1 MWQVNNGKELHG
13 VLEPYTVQ
21 WVGTGSK
28 CWWLIVFPLTFCDGW
43 GPKGIDSTR
52 KKIQPRILVILKA
65 ITSRFNY
72 WQQMLTLVERPEA
85 KHKMMTRKST
95 LDPIPQSLLH
105 TEFSLALLW
114 IYDDLSSKDQ
124 SVEKFCETW
133 TPDLWKIFYFLPFVP
148 IYWIKNS
155 SGQQQCKFFQA
166 LMFVFINWKFM
177 TRSLAM
183 LAM

>member
-1 MWQVNNGKELHG
+1 MTLQMWQVNNGKELHG

-43 GPKGIDSTR
+43 EPKGIDSTR

-72 WQQMLTLVERPEA
+72 WQQMLTLVERPKA

-105 TEFSLALLW
+105 TEFSLALL
-114 IYDDLSSKDQ
+114 SSKDQ
-124 SVEKFCETW
+124 SVEKFCGTW
-133 TPDLWKIFYFLPFVP
+133 PWCL
-148 IYWIKNS
+148 KNIL
-155 SGQQQCKFFQA
+155 FFA
-166 LMFVFINWKFM
+166 VCYLFIE
-177 TRSLAM
+177 
-183 LAM
+183 